1 MVLPP
6 AVVVVPP
13 LAEKDNEVS
22 PIVTVELVATIV
34 PEVDP
39 VLTCS
44 WKLSDP
50 SVVVSFANVSTT
62 DPALLVIIKFPVT
75 AAPVKSDVLIV
86 PETVFKDQYKV
97 VASGTLAVVTVN
109 VTLEPSFTEAV
120 DGDTEYVGGPPPLRL
135 PNPKLKPGLDII
147 GLI

>member
-1 MVLPP
+1 MVVGKTGLS
-6 AVVVVPP
+6 
-13 LAEKDNEVS
+13 EVS
-22 PIVTVELVATIV
+22 LTVTVELVATIV

-50 SVVVSFANVSTT
+50 SVVPSFANVSAT
-62 DPALLVIIKFPVT
+62 DPEPLLILKEPVT

-97 VASGTLAVVTVN
+97 VPSETLEVVTVN
-109 VTLEPSFTEAV
+109 VTLEPSFTEEV
-120 DGDTEYVGGPPPLRL
+120 DGDTVYLSPD
-135 PNPKLKPGLDII
+135 PKRSAIIADILTQSRSRNYKCVC
-147 GLI
+147 GYT